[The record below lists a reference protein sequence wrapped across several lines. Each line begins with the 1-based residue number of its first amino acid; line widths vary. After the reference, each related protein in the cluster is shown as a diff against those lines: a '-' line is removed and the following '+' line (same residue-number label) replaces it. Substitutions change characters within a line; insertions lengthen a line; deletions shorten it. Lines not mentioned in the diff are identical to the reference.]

1 MAKCSE
7 CKTEFKFVDVLKATN
22 PASVK
27 CSGCENRCK
36 SSYLIL
42 LPIFL
47 VFVVLALGIWSAE
60 LANSASAGL
69 IKIGGLVGL
78 ALAFEYGYFLALNK
92 SLIKSNLDIS

>member
-7 CKTEFKFVDVLKATN
+7 CKTEFKFIDVLKATN

-36 SSYLIL
+36 SSYLVL
-42 LPIFL
+42 LPILF
-47 VFVVLALGIWSAE
+47 VFAVLALGLWVAE
-60 LANSASAGL
+60 LASSANAGL

-78 ALAFEYGYFLALNK
+78 ALVFEYGYFLALNK
-92 SLIKSNLDIS
+92 GLIKSNLDIS